1 MSPNSK
7 RSTQEANLVSP
18 PSQMNRIH
26 SLNPLLAVI
35 LKWAG
40 KDATET
46 YDPIHPPDTLD
57 KSVLPAAYDYCT
69 LPRFKNTRKLKTAQI
84 SR

>member
-1 MSPNSK
+1 MVASTMSPSSK
-7 RSTQEANLVSP
+7 RSTQEVNPVSHLRQGELG
-18 PSQMNRIH
+18 SYTEL
-26 SLNPLLAVI
+26 SDTVI

-57 KSVLPAAYDYCT
+57 KFVSSTNSPDLQDLRLV
-69 LPRFKNTRKLKTAQI
+69 K
-84 SR
+84 S